1 MLPGGNLYKLPI
13 GTYTEVYEVVELRLS
28 GRVELMLERVSAIL
42 ENILGREPKPEEV
55 VELALERLLQEFDS
69 RYEYLGTG

>member
-1 MLPGGNLYKLPI
+1 
-13 GTYTEVYEVVELRLS
+13 VVELRLS